1 MIDWNESYNWTR
13 EQFEKVIVREFVEKG
28 LEQISVDVEHSDRKN
43 MNDIILWAKEMGYYA
58 FEKNVDTI
66 VISKK

>member
-1 MIDWNESYNWTR
+1 MIGWNESYNWTR
-13 EQFEKVIVREFVEKG
+13 EQFEEVVVREFVEKG

-58 FEKNVDTI
+58 FEKNMDTI
-66 VISKK
+66 VVSKK